1 MIRKKTI
8 LGLKLW
14 AIIETIAMLA
24 LLLAIDRLIGRG
36 DQFFTVQPH
45 PFWIVVLLVAA
56 QYGAYEGLMAALLA
70 SVALVAPSM
79 PLFGFEDDLFT
90 YALKVGLNPALWL
103 GAALVVGEL
112 RTASDRRSEE
122 LAEKLEL
129 AARREA
135 FLAAAA
141 ERLALANRAL
151 EDRVAGQLRT
161 VANLYEAAKAVDQL
175 GPGDVILGIASLLRA
190 GLNPQK
196 FSVYLLN
203 ENMLEAVFNEGWD
216 DADPYRR
223 VYSPSTALFQEIIVN
238 RRRLCAANVADAV
251 ALEEQALL
259 AGPIQSAETGQVV
272 GMLKIEKMDAL
283 DFNMSTVENFRVV
296 CEWIGSAYARARLF
310 ERVSLAAQGPQTSP
324 TKIWAD
330 AS

>member
-1 MIRKKTI
+1 MIRSRTI
-8 LGLKLW
+8 FGIKIWAVVETVVLLG
-14 AIIETIAMLA
+14 

-36 DQFFTVQPH
+36 DQFFSIQPH

-56 QYGAYEGLMAALLA
+56 QYGALEGLMAALLA
-70 SVALVAPSM
+70 SIALFAPAM
-79 PLFGFEDDLFT
+79 PLFGFDDDLFT

-112 RTASDRRSEE
+112 RSAADRRAAD
-122 LAEKLEL
+122 LALQL
-129 AARREA
+129 DQAARREA
-135 FLAAAA
+135 YLAAAA
-141 ERLALANRAL
+141 ERLALANRSL

-175 GPGDVILGIASLLRA
+175 GPGDVILGIAGLLRA

-216 DADPYRR
+216 DADPFRR
-223 VYSPSTALFQEIIVN
+223 VYSPSTALYQEVIIG
-238 RRRLCAANVADAV
+238 RRRLCAANAADAV

-283 DFNMSTVENFRVV
+283 DFNMSSVENFRVV

-310 ERVSLAAQGPQTSP
+310 ERVTQNAQPQPAAQR
-324 TKIWAD
+324 WAD

>member
-1 MIRKKTI
+1 
-8 LGLKLW
+8 
-14 AIIETIAMLA
+14 
-24 LLLAIDRLIGRG
+24 
-36 DQFFTVQPH
+36 
-45 PFWIVVLLVAA
+45 
-56 QYGAYEGLMAALLA
+56 
-70 SVALVAPSM
+70 
-79 PLFGFEDDLFT
+79 
-90 YALKVGLNPALWL
+90 LNPALWL
-103 GAALVVGEL
+103 GAALIVGEL
-112 RTASDRRSEE
+112 RSAADRRIAE
-122 LAEKLEL
+122 LAAQLDQ

-135 FLAAAA
+135 YLAAAA
-141 ERLALANRAL
+141 ERLALANRSL

-175 GPGDVILGIASLLRA
+175 GPGDVILGIAGLLRA

-203 ENMLEAVFNEGWD
+203 DTMLEAVFNEGWE

-223 VYSPSTALFQEIIVN
+223 VYTPATALYQEVIVN
-238 RRRLCAANVADAV
+238 RRRLCAANAADAV

-272 GMLKIEKMDAL
+272 GMLKIETMDAL
-283 DFNMSTVENFRVV
+283 DFNMSAVDNFRVV

-310 ERVSLAAQGPQTSP
+310 ERVSQAASAPPSASAQ
-324 TKIWAD
+324 IWAD